1 MPPQPSTTPATRFAA
16 VPARLPACCWRTALP
31 GPWGG
36 RCVILQRPA
45 HDSCMLSLPHVARG
59 YGPDV
64 LIGIAGGRVTSTK
77 TAGAGGMSSAVHLC
91 ALRTGPSPLRHSRN
105 TL

>member
-1 MPPQPSTTPATRFAA
+1 MPPQPSTTPATRYAA
-16 VPARLPACCWRTALP
+16 GGCRPVAGGLRCRGP
-31 GPWGG
+31 GEG
-36 RCVILQRPA
+36 RCVTLHRPA

-59 YGPDV
+59 YGPGV
-64 LIGIAGGRVTSTK
+64 LPWIAGGRVTSTK

-91 ALRTGPSPLRHSRN
+91 ALRTGPSSLRHSRN